1 MLRGRMRFVVPA
13 ALLVVAAR
21 AVAYAASR
29 PAPPPPRPDPPR
41 AATPTATPTATPAPH
56 RRKPRPPKVDR
67 FVWATYGYSKDP
79 RRVFLPRKRMSGPGR
94 RVWFRPAHALL
105 EFPPVIARGLLV
117 QLADDGTVRALDKDT
132 GKLRWRRRIG
142 SLSASTPAVSRGRL
156 FATLLEG
163 PRHSGR
169 GRVVA
174 LRLRDGKRL
183 WTR

>member
-13 ALLVVAAR
+13 ALLVAAAS
-21 AVAYAASR
+21 AVAYATSR
-29 PAPPPPRPDPPR
+29 PAPPPAGAAPPPAPPPPPPAPPR
-41 AATPTATPTATPAPH
+41 AEPPPAPPPATPARH

-67 FVWATYGYSKDP
+67 FVWATYGYSKDH
-79 RRVFLPRKRMSGPGR
+79 RRVFLPRKRLSGPWR

-142 SLSASTPAVSRGRL
+142 SLSASTPAVS
-156 FATLLEG
+156 
-163 PRHSGR
+163 
-169 GRVVA
+169 
-174 LRLRDGKRL
+174 
-183 WTR
+183 